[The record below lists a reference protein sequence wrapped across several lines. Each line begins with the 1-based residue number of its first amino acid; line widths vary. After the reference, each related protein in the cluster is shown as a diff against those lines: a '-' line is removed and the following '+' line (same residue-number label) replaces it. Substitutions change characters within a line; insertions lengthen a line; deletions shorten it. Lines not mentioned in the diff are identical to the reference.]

1 MAIVIEKNKLIRMI
15 GKLKDALAF
24 LDNGLYLYEENYG
37 GENEDI
43 MNELETAE
51 SILISVIDELREIV
65 KKGEDK

>member
-51 SILISVIDELREIV
+51 SILISIIDELREIV